1 MDGGNVAAAPLEW
14 RHTLEAL
21 DWNELSRLYEI
32 APLGHKKPAD
42 LQAVFSN
49 SLFKCLVYEEGRL
62 VGAGRALAD
71 GLDCSYICD
80 VAVHPDHQGMGL
92 GKAIV
97 AKLVELS
104 RGHRKIILY
113 AVAGKEPFYKKLG
126 FKRMRTAM
134 AIFGNEQQARER
146 GLIDDS

>member
-1 MDGGNVAAAPLEW
+1 MPGGSVPMPLEW
-14 RHTLEAL
+14 RHTLEGL

-32 APLGHKKPAD
+32 APLGTKKPAD
-42 LQAVFSN
+42 LQVVFSN
-49 SLFKCLVYEEGRL
+49 SLFKCLVYEGGRL
-62 VGAGRALAD
+62 VGAGRAVAD

-80 VAVHPDHQGMGL
+80 VAVHPDHQGIGL

-97 AKLVELS
+97 AKLVEFS

-134 AIFGNEQQARER
+134 AIFKNQQQALDG
-146 GLIDDS
+146 GLIDES